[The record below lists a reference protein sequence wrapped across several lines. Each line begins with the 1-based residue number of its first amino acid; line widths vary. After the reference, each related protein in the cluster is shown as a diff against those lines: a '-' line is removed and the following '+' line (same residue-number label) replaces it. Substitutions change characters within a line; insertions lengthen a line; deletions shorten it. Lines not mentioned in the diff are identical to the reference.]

1 MGFNLESLLPYWYWL
16 PIGIIIII
24 VLIKFLPRYKVAP
37 PDTALIISG
46 FLRRRYKVRNHDGT
60 ISVKK
65 FGYRIVR
72 GGATFWIPA
81 VERIDKLDMCLMQV
95 DIKTAQPVPTKEYI
109 SVLVDAV
116 ANIKIGSDDLSIATA
131 AEQLLHYDAN
141 HIKAL
146 AKDVLE
152 GNMREIIGQMT
163 IAELVQNRDKFA
175 QESIKAAMSDMGN
188 MGLEIINLTIQNF
201 SDKDNNVIE
210 TMALQN
216 IVDKERDA
224 KIARAKAEQEG
235 HKAEIEAQAIIA
247 EQNKELELRKAAYKI
262 ESDQE
267 KAKADEAYKIE
278 QERIRKTYETERAAA
293 EMTRLQKETELKK
306 QQVEIERERL
316 NVEIREK
323 ANAEKDA
330 RIACAEAERFERQ
343 AKADAE
349 LYESQKAAEAI
360 EMKGRAEAEAIRL
373 KAEAMQLYGQAAM
386 LEMITNK
393 LLKVV
398 PGKRGT
404 MSGLIPVQLIIFLII
419 AVIIWFLISRTTYGK
434 KLYMIGT
441 NEKVA
446 RFSGLKV
453 DRVLIKTYALSGIC
467 AALGGMIMLANYSVA
482 RSDYGSQYTLQC
494 ILIAVLG
501 GVSPTGGRGRLSGVM
516 LAIVLLS
523 LLEAGINRFP
533 QISPYYITLIWG
545 AVLLLVMVLNYFVD
559 HPLVKKKN

>member
-1 MGFNLESLLPYWYWL
+1 MGGVLESLLQYWYWV
-16 PIGIIIII
+16 PIGIIAVII
-24 VLIKFLPRYKVAP
+24 LIKFLPRYKIAP

-46 FLRRRYKVRNHDGT
+46 FIRRRYKVRNHDGT
-60 ISVKK
+60 TSVKK

-131 AEQLLHYDAN
+131 AEQLLHYDSN

-201 SDKDNNVIE
+201 SDKDDNVIE

-262 ESDQE
+262 ESDQQ
-267 KAKADEAYKIE
+267 KAKADETYKIE

-316 NVEIREK
+316 NVEVREK

-330 RIACAEAERFERQ
+330 RIARAEAERFERQ
-343 AKADAE
+343 AKADAD
-349 LYESQKAAEAI
+349 LYESQKLAEAI
-360 EMKGRAEAEAIRL
+360 EMKGRAEAEAIRR

-386 LEMITNK
+386 LEMVVDK
-393 LLKVV
+393 L
-398 PGKRGT
+398 P
-404 MSGLIPVQLIIFLII
+404 
-419 AVIIWFLISRTTYGK
+419 
-434 KLYMIGT
+434 
-441 NEKVA
+441 EVA
-446 RFSGLKV
+446 RAIGEPLGQTEKIIMFGEGAATGLTRDMTGSMLQSFEAIKAATSLDIPKMLGMVASGGLVGRHVGPAEDAEKSDFSETSSESAEK
-453 DRVLIKTYALSGIC
+453 A
-467 AALGGMIMLANYSVA
+467 
-482 RSDYGSQYTLQC
+482 
-494 ILIAVLG
+494 
-501 GVSPTGGRGRLSGVM
+501 
-516 LAIVLLS
+516 
-523 LLEAGINRFP
+523 EA
-533 QISPYYITLIWG
+533 
-545 AVLLLVMVLNYFVD
+545 
-559 HPLVKKKN
+559 

>member
-1 MGFNLESLLPYWYWL
+1 MDFERLLQYWYWV
-16 PIGIIIII
+16 PIAIVGVII
-24 VLIKFLPRYKVAP
+24 LIKFLPRYKISP

-60 ISVKK
+60 VSVKK

-72 GGATFWIPA
+72 GGATFWVPA

-131 AEQLLHYDAN
+131 AEQLLHYDSD

-267 KAKADEAYKIE
+267 KAKADETYKIE

-293 EMTRLQKETELKK
+293 EMTRLLKETELKK

-316 NVEIREK
+316 NVEVREK

-330 RIACAEAERFERQ
+330 RIARAEAERFERQ

-360 EMKGRAEAEAIRL
+360 EMKGRAEAEAIRR

-386 LEMITNK
+386 LEMVVDKLPEVARAIGEPLGQTDKIILFGEGAATGLTRDVTGSMMQSFEAIKAATNLDIPG
-393 LLKVV
+393 LLNKVASGGLVGRHV
-398 PGKRGT
+398 PD
-404 MSGLIPVQLIIFLII
+404 
-419 AVIIWFLISRTTYGK
+419 AE
-434 KLYMIGT
+434 T
-441 NEKVA
+441 NEPA
-446 RFSGLKV
+446 ETPADS
-453 DRVLIKTYALSGIC
+453 
-467 AALGGMIMLANYSVA
+467 
-482 RSDYGSQYTLQC
+482 
-494 ILIAVLG
+494 
-501 GVSPTGGRGRLSGVM
+501 
-516 LAIVLLS
+516 
-523 LLEAGINRFP
+523 EAQTENEE
-533 QISPYYITLIWG
+533 
-545 AVLLLVMVLNYFVD
+545 
-559 HPLVKKKN
+559 

>member
-1 MGFNLESLLPYWYWL
+1 MDFERLLQYWYWV
-16 PIGIIIII
+16 PIAI
-24 VLIKFLPRYKVAP
+24 VGLILLIKLLPRYKIAP

-60 ISVKK
+60 VAVKQ

-72 GGATFWIPA
+72 GGATFWVPA

-131 AEQLLHYDAN
+131 AEQLLHYDSD

-267 KAKADEAYKIE
+267 KAKADETYKIE

-293 EMTRLQKETELKK
+293 EMTRLLKETELKK
-306 QQVEIERERL
+306 QI
-316 NVEIREK
+316 
-323 ANAEKDA
+323 
-330 RIACAEAERFERQ
+330 
-343 AKADAE
+343 
-349 LYESQKAAEAI
+349 
-360 EMKGRAEAEAIRL
+360 GRAH
-373 KAEAMQLYGQAAM
+373 
-386 LEMITNK
+386 
-393 LLKVV
+393 V
-398 PGKRGT
+398 
-404 MSGLIPVQLIIFLII
+404 
-419 AVIIWFLISRTTYGK
+419 
-434 KLYMIGT
+434 
-441 NEKVA
+441 
-446 RFSGLKV
+446 
-453 DRVLIKTYALSGIC
+453 
-467 AALGGMIMLANYSVA
+467 
-482 RSDYGSQYTLQC
+482 
-494 ILIAVLG
+494 
-501 GVSPTGGRGRLSGVM
+501 
-516 LAIVLLS
+516 
-523 LLEAGINRFP
+523 
-533 QISPYYITLIWG
+533 
-545 AVLLLVMVLNYFVD
+545 
-559 HPLVKKKN
+559 